1 MGPPVE
7 RVLPMPACMMR
18 GTSSCAEEGSSMHGL
33 QSTHPLPPQ
42 DPHAPLLHYIVT
54 GAGSA
59 TSHGRFKKV
68 NGW

>member
-1 MGPPVE
+1 
-7 RVLPMPACMMR
+7 
-18 GTSSCAEEGSSMHGL
+18 MHGL